1 MGLTFFAAHDDLVPV
16 MLDVERLVPIQYT
29 RCDNTER
36 NDYPTYSSIAQ
47 IDGVGIA
54 TGTQSALCTA
64 HLITPRGTEVVVRT
78 VHTIHGVRYAVDQLM
93 NNVSTR
99 LLQGGAVEELA
110 VYEGNLGTA
119 YTSGFTRK
127 LHAAMRRSML
137 RRFAKNGIV
146 FIGPKAEAMHRAG
159 ARLTIGLDSPPQCD
173 LVMDRKLE
181 R

>member
-1 MGLTFFAAHDDLVPV
+1 MGLMFFAAHDDLIPV
-16 MLDVERLVPIQYT
+16 MLDVERAVPIQYT
-29 RCDNTER
+29 RCGNTER
-36 NDYPTYSSIAQ
+36 NDFPTYSSITQ
-47 IDGVGIA
+47 IEGVGVA
-54 TGTQSALCTA
+54 TGTQSVLCTG

-78 VHTIHGVRYAVDQLM
+78 VQTIHGVRYAVDQLL
-93 NNVSTR
+93 NNESTR
-99 LLQGGAVEELA
+99 LLQGGAVGDLA

-127 LHAAMRRSML
+127 VHAAMRRSML
-137 RRFAKNGIV
+137 KRFAKYGIV

-181 R
+181 